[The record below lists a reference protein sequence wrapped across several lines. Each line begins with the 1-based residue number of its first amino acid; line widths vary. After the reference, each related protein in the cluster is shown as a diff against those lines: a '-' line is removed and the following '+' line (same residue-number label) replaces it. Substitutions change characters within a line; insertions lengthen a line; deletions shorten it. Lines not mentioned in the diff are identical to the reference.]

1 MRKIIKRK
9 VLCLN
14 RLLLFLFLLF
24 ILSACSESETK
35 EVLHDPIIV
44 GENRPLEPVK
54 HSDDIKVRN
63 WMWMLGEND
72 SESLDQLVDM
82 DEPSGNRY
90 VRLDDII
97 KSLHEKEH
105 GDYPWYELDVGGI
118 TPDGSRIALIR
129 ESHDLNHD
137 VIKVFE
143 LSTSKKKYEFNIPN
157 NKYFFMSSDLSTYV
171 FENDDGLYQYNIKNQ
186 IKKKLDITK
195 ADLDDQ
201 KSYGHMLSPDGTKIA
216 LGGAH
221 QKLII
226 FNLLNN
232 KIEKKLAMGSND
244 FTVRQWLEDD
254 RLLYTF
260 GEQEQLHVLNVITE
274 QTALFEKMSPNETTL
289 PISTQDGQNISFK
302 DVTGEIWQRNLKN
315 NDEIKYSGVMNRI
328 GYSLQP
334 VQWLQTTTDLMK
346 FKKSVSV
353 RKISASSTLSAQAGN
368 TYDAAN
374 LVDGNPN
381 TAWSEGVAG
390 DGIGESIMIDFG
402 SVQRLNGIELLN
414 GLVKSNKL
422 YKQNN
427 KIKKMKLEFSDGQSL
442 TLDSYFLKNNFEK
455 PIQSSSMKITIL
467 EVERG
472 TKYRDT
478 CISELRV
485 F

>member
-1 MRKIIKRK
+1 V
-9 VLCLN
+9 VLN
-14 RLLLFLFLLF
+14 
-24 ILSACSESETK
+24 
-35 EVLHDPIIV
+35 DPIIV
-44 GENRPLEPVK
+44 GENKLLVPVK
-54 HSDDIKVRN
+54 QSDDLKVRN
-63 WMWMLGEND
+63 WMRMSGEND
-72 SESLDQLVDM
+72 SENLDQLVDM
-82 DEPSGNRY
+82 DDPTGNRY

-97 KSLHEKEH
+97 KTLHEKEH
-105 GDYPWYELDVGGI
+105 GDYPWSELYVGGI
-118 TPDGSRIALIR
+118 TPDGSRIALVR
-129 ESHDLNHD
+129 ESHDLNHL

-143 LSTSKKKYEFNIPN
+143 LATSKKNYEFNIPN
-157 NKYFFMSSDLSTYV
+157 NYYFLSSDLSTCV

-232 KIEKKLAMGSND
+232 KIEKKLAIGSDD

-254 RLLYTF
+254 RLLYTL
-260 GEQEQLHVLNVITE
+260 GQLEQLHVLNLSTE
-274 QTALFEKMSPNETTL
+274 QTALFEKMSPNAATV
-289 PISTQDGQNISFK
+289 PISTLDGQNIGFN
-302 DVTGEIWQRNLKN
+302 DDTGEIWQRNLKN
-315 NDEIKYSGVMNRI
+315 NNEIKYSGVMNRI

-346 FKKSVSV
+346 YKKSVSV
-353 RKISASSTLSAQAGN
+353 KKISASSTLSAQAGN

-381 TAWSEGVAG
+381 TAWCEGVAG

-402 SVQRLNGIELLN
+402 SVQRVNGIELLN

-427 KIKKMKLEFSDGQSL
+427 KIKKMKLEFSDGHSL
-442 TLDSYFLKNNFEK
+442 ILDSYFLKNDFEK
-455 PIQSSSMKITIL
+455 PIKSSSMKITIL

>member
-1 MRKIIKRK
+1 MRKIIKK
-9 VLCLN
+9 KIFCLN
-14 RLLLFLFLLF
+14 RLLLFLFLLS
-24 ILSACSESETK
+24 ILSACSESEFK
-35 EVLHDPIIV
+35 EVLHHDPIIV
-44 GENRPLEPVK
+44 GEDRPLEPVK
-54 HSDDIKVRN
+54 HSDATKVRN
-63 WMWMLGEND
+63 WMWMSGEND
-72 SESLDQLVDM
+72 SENLDQLVDM
-82 DEPSGNRY
+82 DDPTGNGY

-97 KSLHEKEH
+97 KTLHENEQ
-105 GDYPWYELDVGGI
+105 GDYPLYELYVGGI
-118 TPDGSRIALIR
+118 TPDGSRIALVR
-129 ESHDLNHD
+129 ESHDLNHL

-143 LSTSKKKYEFNIPN
+143 LATNKKIYEFNIPN
-157 NKYFFMSSDLSTYV
+157 TYYFLSSDLGTCV

-186 IKKKLDITK
+186 IKQKLAITK

-216 LGGAH
+216 LGGTH

-226 FNLLNN
+226 FNLLHN
-232 KIEKKLAMGSND
+232 KTEKKIAIGSD
-244 FTVRQWLEDD
+244 DSTVRQWLEDD
-254 RLLYTF
+254 RILYTV
-260 GEQEQLHVLNVITE
+260 GEYKQLYVLNLSTE
-274 QTALFEKMSPNETTL
+274 QTALFEKMSSNAATV
-289 PISTQDGQNISFK
+289 PISTLDGQNISFK
-302 DVTGEIWQRNLKN
+302 DASGDIWQRSLKN
-315 NDEIKYSGVMNRI
+315 NDEIKYSAVMNRI

-334 VQWLQTTTDLMK
+334 EQWLQTTTDLMK
-346 FKKSVSV
+346 YKKSVSV
-353 RKISASSTLSAQAGN
+353 KKISASSTLSAQGEN

-414 GLVKSNKL
+414 GLVKSEKL

-427 KIKKMKLEFSDGQSL
+427 KIKKMKLEFSDGQSVI
-442 TLDSYFLKNNFEK
+442 LDIYFLKNYFDK
-455 PIQSSSMKITIL
+455 PIQSSSIKITIL

-478 CISELRV
+478 CISELRL